1 MSEEGLLERK
11 QKLRRVT
18 ATLDLYTKKELR
30 DSNKL
35 HYQHLMKLQQQLR
48 PSHICVCTTSSCNS
62 TSLPFTSKCSK
73 RILYV
78 ICIIYVSFLN
88 VL

>member
-11 QKLRRVT
+11 QKLRRAT

-30 DSNKL
+30 ESNKS

-48 PSHICVCTTSSCNS
+48 ASHTNVCS
-62 TSLPFTSKCSK
+62 TFGCTAISMPYTAKCSK
-73 RILYV
+73 RIL
-78 ICIIYVSFLN
+78 L
-88 VL
+88 